1 MRTWIDSTAA
11 KAWLAALGLA
21 LLGLAPGCGSKD
33 EPASAPT
40 SDAPIASVA
49 GADEATYVA
58 WLKANELTR
67 ESVTPDSGTRSGRSG
82 ESSLWPLH
90 PRGEVRLEGLQTW
103 RVEVDPEGFIP
114 GGHLEFR
121 KGKEVLWRDDAE
133 FAPSGAM
140 AKGGLPSP
148 VIAALK
154 AGDTVTWGIVYG
166 DKRDVT
172 TTFKVVTKGTVEKVE
187 KQVERIQR
195 DRRNQKQSPLVK
207 QLGKNQVLVN
217 NSLYSEALAD
227 YIDITEKRP
236 AVSEAWTRIVECMR
250 QLGLKGTNL
259 YQDAL
264 EQLKTSA
271 PRARPVP
278 TEGGL
283 GGGPDN
289 GEIGLGDEAPKP
301 RPMTPTAEGR
311 AQALANAKA
320 VAKSRAERAM
330 AEAAKQSEA
339 AKQAEAKAEEAKNA
353 MGNAPQGAVE
363 QAQAYE
369 RARLEAESARKA
381 AEEAG
386 KRQVDQERLAQFL
399 EKMGAPMPAD
409 VPDPRVA
416 ADVLNSWVS
425 GLKQAADA
433 KQAEA
438 AALAADAARA
448 EAHKN
453 DPADPEANRADKL
466 LDLKEQARLAQE
478 EADALRKDA
487 EQAARAV
494 KELLP

>member
-11 KAWLAALGLA
+11 KAWLAALGLS

-33 EPASAPT
+33 DPASAPT
-40 SDAPIASVA
+40 SDAPLASVA

-58 WLKANELTR
+58 WLKANDLTR
-67 ESVTPDSGTRSGRSG
+67 EPVTAEGGTRSGGGS

-103 RVEVDPEGFIP
+103 RVEVDPEGFSP

-133 FAPSGAM
+133 FTPAGEM

-154 AGDTVTWGIVYG
+154 AGDTITWGIVYG

-172 TTFKVVTKGTVEKVE
+172 TTFKIVTKAAIE

-195 DRRNQKQSPLVK
+195 DRRNQKQSPLIK

-250 QLGLKGTNL
+250 QLGLKGTRL

-278 TEGGL
+278 AEGGL
-283 GGGPDN
+283 GGGVDG

-330 AEAAKQSEA
+330 AEAAKQAEA
-339 AKQAEAKAEEAKNA
+339 AQQAEAKAEEAKNA

-369 RARLEAESARKA
+369 RARLAAESAKQA
-381 AEEAG
+381 AQAAG
-386 KRQVDQERLAQFL
+386 KRQLDQERLAQFL
-399 EKMGAPMPAD
+399 EKMGAPMPTD
-409 VPDPRVA
+409 VPDPQVA
-416 ADVLNSWVS
+416 KDVLTNWVS

-453 DPADPEANRADKL
+453 DPAVPDANRAEKL
-466 LDLKEQARLAQE
+466 FDLKEQARLAQE